1 MAVTAPSGAASAGRT
16 RPYHAADLAVLV
28 PTKDRPG
35 KIRELLSSL
44 AAQDVKCGR
53 IIIVDGGESVRDVVM
68 SFADRLPVEHHIC
81 QPPGQIR
88 QRNMGI
94 ALLDERTPL
103 VASLD
108 DDIVLEAGAVAN
120 MIAFWNGIEPETA
133 GVSFNIINGP
143 PEQQSWIRE
152 RFFVTAG
159 VPGRVLPSG
168 LTSSNCA
175 VTEDVRTQWLCGGAT
190 VWRLDILRSSI
201 HREIKAK
208 WAIAEDAIFSYPI
221 GKRFPLYVCAA
232 ARVRHE
238 HVFDYRVKT
247 PHRFHGYTQTTWVFY
262 FVRSNPDLSVAAFFW
277 MVAGTAVGRFAGGIL
292 KRDAARVQFAVG
304 QLHGAARAAW
314 AVITGAAPAS
324 VVGEPAGRPVSG

>member
-1 MAVTAPSGAASAGRT
+1 MTLSPH
-16 RPYHAADLAVLV
+16 PYMSRHLAVLV
-28 PTKDRPG
+28 PTKDRPQ
-35 KIRELLSSL
+35 KMRELLTSL
-44 AAQDVKCGR
+44 AAQTAPVGR
-53 IIIVDGGESVRDVVM
+53 IIIVDGGASVRDVVM
-68 SFADRLPVEHHIC
+68 EFADRLPVEHHLC

-88 QRNMGI
+88 QRNLGI
-94 ALLDERTPL
+94 SLLHDRTPL

-108 DDIVLEAGAVAN
+108 DDIVLESDAVAS
-120 MIAFWNGIEPETA
+120 MIAFWNRAEPETA

-143 PEQQSWIRE
+143 SEQRSWIRE

-175 VTEDVRTQWLCGGAT
+175 VITDVRAQWLCGGAT
-190 VWRLDILRSSI
+190 VWKLDILRGST
-201 HREIKAK
+201 HREIQAK

-262 FVRSNPDLSVAAFFW
+262 FVRNNPDLSSAAFFW
-277 MVAGTAVGRFAGGIL
+277 MVVGTALGRVLGGVL
-292 KRDAARVQFAVG
+292 MRDTGRLQFAVG
-304 QLHGAARAAW
+304 QLHGAARAGW
-314 AVITGAAPAS
+314 SLVTGQDPAS
-324 VVGEPAGRPVSG
+324 VVTERPRRGTATS